1 MASHVEWRNIQKMSN
16 LGYDRDPEIIK
27 LANETRRL
35 SMEASN
41 GQKRPTPDRNSSSYR
56 PRQSTTPD
64 STGRRSSES
73 SSQNGYVTA
82 NGGAMNGQSTRR
94 GSEAINADRRT
105 SKTPPVFSRKTSESL
120 GLTNGGSG
128 PNSRRGSK
136 QDLGRK
142 PSSELNEDELSAR
155 RMSEAGLRR
164 PSANS
169 DEVLNEDTAM
179 LMVGMPVWVDGTKHG
194 RIAYIGEVHFA
205 KGDMAGVHLD
215 TACGKNNGTV
225 GGVMYFQCE
234 SKRGI
239 FSRLHR
245 LTLRPLSDGY

>member
-1 MASHVEWRNIQKMSN
+1 
-16 LGYDRDPEIIK
+16 
-27 LANETRRL
+27 
-35 SMEASN
+35 
-41 GQKRPTPDRNSSSYR
+41 
-56 PRQSTTPD
+56 
-64 STGRRSSES
+64 
-73 SSQNGYVTA
+73 
-82 NGGAMNGQSTRR
+82 MNGQSTRR

-169 DEVLNEDTAM
+169 DEVLNEDTEM

-194 RIAYIGEVHFA
+194 RIAYIGEVHLRKETWPVCIWIQPVA
-205 KGDMAGVHLD
+205 KIMVQSVVL
-215 TACGKNNGTV
+215 C
-225 GGVMYFQCE
+225 
-234 SKRGI
+234 I
-239 FSRLHR
+239 FNVNPREAYSQGSIGSL
-245 LTLRPLSDGY
+245 